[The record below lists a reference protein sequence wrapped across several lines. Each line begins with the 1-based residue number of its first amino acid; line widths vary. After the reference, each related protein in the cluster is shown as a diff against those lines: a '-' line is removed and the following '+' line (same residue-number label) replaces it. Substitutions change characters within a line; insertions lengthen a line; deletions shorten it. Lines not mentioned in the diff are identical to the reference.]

1 MTTAAGIYR
10 IDAIG
15 AGSLAIS
22 AHPASGGDAASR
34 IAKIAASGIDQVI
47 SLLEPVEAR
56 SLGLQ
61 LEGDLVGAQAMEFLS
76 FPITDMGLPGS
87 IDSFAQ
93 LSRRLYRQVHAG
105 GHTLIHC
112 RAGVGRSGLLA
123 AAVLMHGG
131 RDAQQAFAHVARRRG
146 MPVPETSA
154 QGDWLLA
161 NQATIIGAARRKSC

>member
-1 MTTAAGIYR
+1 MTAAAGIYR

-15 AGSLAIS
+15 AGTLAIT
-22 AHPASGGDAASR
+22 AHPASGADAGAR
-34 IAKIAASGIDQVI
+34 IAEFAASGVDQVV
-47 SLLEPVEAR
+47 SLLEPAEAR

-61 LEGDLVGAQAMEFLS
+61 HEAELVRAQAMEFCS
-76 FPITDMGLPGS
+76 FPIPDMGLPAS
-87 IDSFAQ
+87 LDAFAQ
-93 LSRRLYRQVHAG
+93 LSRRLYRRIHAG

-146 MPVPETSA
+146 MPVPETSD
-154 QGDWLLA
+154 QGSWLEA
-161 NQATIIGAARRKSC
+161 NQSAITACAQR